1 MMTKPLERLHELD
14 RIARRASNISSLLQW
29 DQETC
34 LPEKA
39 VEGRAEQLAD
49 IEGIV
54 HDRTTD
60 PELGR
65 LLLSL
70 GSTTEN
76 PGGDESLPA
85 LDRDFLR
92 VMRLDYDRN
101 TKIPKELAVSMARD
115 EGLSQDAWVH
125 ARKANDFSAFE
136 PHLTRMIAYAKKK
149 AEYWGFAE
157 HPYDG
162 LLDEHE
168 RGMTESMVDG
178 LFTPLK
184 KRLVSLVERIGKKT
198 QIDKS
203 FLQCIYPVDAQ
214 DAFGRTLMRDLGL
227 DVGRGRLDLSAHPFT
242 TTLGVDDVRITTR
255 YFPGNMLS
263 GLFSIIHETGHAMY
277 EQGFGVAIRST
288 SLAEGASMGV
298 HESQSRLWENVI
310 GRSRAFWDG
319 RFPALQT
326 AFPTQLGRV
335 SPDAFYRA
343 VNVVEPSLIR
353 VDADE
358 VTYSLHIILRF
369 ELERK
374 LFNGTLAVK
383 DLPAEWNRAMKDIL
397 GVVPANDA
405 DGVLQDVHWSI
416 GAFGYFPSYALGN
429 IYGLQLWNAMR
440 RDLPG
445 VDGDLRDGR
454 YQVPLTWFRHHIHEQ
469 GRRFPPAEL
478 VRSVCGESIDSKA
491 FIDYLETKYTEL
503 YGL

>member
-1 MMTKPLERLHELD
+1 MMTKPLDRLHELD
-14 RIARRASNISSLLQW
+14 RNARRALNISSLLQW
-29 DQETC
+29 DQETY

-39 VEGRAEQLAD
+39 VEGRADQLAD
-49 IEGIV
+49 IEGLV

-70 GSTTEN
+70 GSTTDN

-101 TKIPKELAVSMARD
+101 TKIPKELAVAMARD
-115 EGLSQDAWVH
+115 EGLSQAAWVQ
-125 ARKANDFSAFE
+125 ARKTNDFSTFA
-136 PHLTRMIAYAKKK
+136 PHLSRMIEYARKK
-149 AEYWGFAE
+149 AEYWGFAG
-157 HPYDG
+157 HPYNG

-168 RGMTESMVDG
+168 RGMTETMVDG
-178 LFTPLK
+178 LFIPLK
-184 KRLVSLVERIGKKT
+184 ESLVSLVRRIGGKPR
-198 QIDKS
+198 IDKS
-203 FLQCIYPVDAQ
+203 FLQHDYPVEVQ
-214 DAFGRTLMRDLGL
+214 DAFGRSLMRDLGL
-227 DVGRGRLDLSAHPFT
+227 DLGRGRLDLSAHPFT
-242 TTLGVDDVRITTR
+242 TTLGDDDIRITTR

-277 EQGFGVAIRST
+277 EQGFGPAIRST

-310 GRSRAFWDG
+310 GRSRAFWEG
-319 RFPALQT
+319 RFPGLRE
-326 AFPTQLGRV
+326 AFPEQLAGV
-335 SPDAFYRA
+335 SPEAFYRA

-383 DLPAEWNRAMKDIL
+383 DLPTEWSRAMKDIL
-397 GVVPANDA
+397 GVIPANDA
-405 DGVLQDVHWSI
+405 EGVLQDVHWSI

-429 IYGLQLWNAMR
+429 IYGLQLWNAMK

-445 VDGDLRDGR
+445 VDGDLRNGR
-454 YQVPLTWFRHHIHEQ
+454 YQVPLGWFRQRIHEQ
-469 GRRFPPAEL
+469 GRRVPPAEL
-478 VRSVCGESIDSKA
+478 VRSVCGGSIDSKP

>member
-1 MMTKPLERLHELD
+1 MMTTPLERLHELD
-14 RIARRASNISSLLQW
+14 RNARRASNISSLLQW
-29 DQETC
+29 DQETF

-39 VEGRAEQLAD
+39 IEGRADQLAD
-49 IEGIV
+49 IEGMV

-65 LLLSL
+65 LLNSL
-70 GSTTEN
+70 GSTTDN
-76 PGGDESLPA
+76 PGGDEKLSA

-101 TKIPKELAVSMARD
+101 TKIPKELAVAMARD
-115 EGLSQDAWVH
+115 EGLSQAAWVQ
-125 ARKANDFSAFE
+125 ARKANDFSAFA
-136 PHLTRMIAYAKKK
+136 PHLSRMVDYAKKK
-149 AEYWGFAE
+149 AGYWGFAE
-157 HPYDG
+157 QPYDG
-162 LLDEHE
+162 LLDGNE
-168 RGMTESMVDG
+168 RGMTEPLVDG

-184 KRLVSLVERIGKKT
+184 KRLVSLVRRIGEKP

-203 FLQCIYPVDAQ
+203 FLHRDYPVDKQ
-214 DAFGRTLMRDLGL
+214 DAFGRSLMLDLGL
-227 DVGRGRLDLSAHPFT
+227 DLGRGRLDLSVHPFT
-242 TTLGVDDVRITTR
+242 TTLGDDDIRITTR
-255 YFPGNMLS
+255 YFSGNMLS
-263 GLFSIIHETGHAMY
+263 GLFSIIHETGHALY
-277 EQGFGVAIRST
+277 EQGFGPAIRPT

-310 GRSRAFWDG
+310 GRSRAFWEG
-319 RFPALQT
+319 RFPFLRD
-326 AFPTQLGRV
+326 AFPAQLGGV
-335 SPDAFYRA
+335 TAETFYRA

-374 LFNGTLAVK
+374 LFNGTLAVR
-383 DLPAEWNRAMKDIL
+383 DVPSEWNRAMKDIL
-397 GVVPANDA
+397 GIVPPNDA
-405 DGVLQDVHWSI
+405 EGVLQDVHWSI

-440 RDLPG
+440 RDVPG
-445 VDGDLRDGR
+445 VDGDLRNGR
-454 YQVPLTWFRHHIHEQ
+454 YQLPLEWFRQRIHEQ
-469 GRRFPPAEL
+469 GRRSPPADL